1 MKVAIL
7 YFLIVLFPA
16 IAFSN
21 ESDNEIYGLEGMW
34 YDYESNVQIEIKR
47 HPKGIRVREVQVH
60 RKRGWDTYYNM
71 GRGVFDNCDGRAL
84 IVLDRGILKWKI
96 SRYHRPIILERSIGR
111 YNGYIDHFDTRNR
124 ANQSFYSYPSRNRI
138 NSFTGSWYCA
148 THRLYL
154 EIESYENGFRAKR
167 PGKEWVYYEYYTN
180 DYYRDNKGNSYYLR
194 DGYLSWQSADGRD
207 SYRFTRR

>member
-7 YFLIVLFPA
+7 CFLMGLFPA

-21 ESDNEIYGLEGMW
+21 LSDNEVYGLEGVW
-34 YDYESNVQIEIKR
+34 YDYVTDVHLEIKK
-47 HPKGIRVREVQVH
+47 HSKGIKVREVNVR
-60 RKRGWDTYYNM
+60 RKKGWDTYYNM

-84 IVLDRGILKWKI
+84 IVINRGLLKWKI
-96 SRYHRPIILERSIGR
+96 SRHQRPIILERSIGR
-111 YNGYIDHFDTRNR
+111 NNGYFDHFDTRNR
-124 ANQSFYSYPSRNRI
+124 SNQSFYRNPSRNRI
-138 NSFTGSWYCA
+138 SSFTGNWYCA

-154 EIESYENGFRAKR
+154 DIESYENGFRAKR
-167 PGKEWVYYEYYTN
+167 PGKDWVYYEYDTN

-207 SYRFTRR
+207 LYRFTRR